1 MCKNSRDELVRR
13 IINTAGLPPGKDS
26 ENYFTKE
33 QLEVLYLKIVELK
46 DNKQEL
52 IEQVATLTE
61 RILDNDNRSAGSSES
76 ESL

>member
-52 IEQVATLTE
+52 IE
-61 RILDNDNRSAGSSES
+61 
-76 ESL
+76 